1 VHRTV
6 VDHVYSYEPGPAPY
20 YYGPYYGYYGPGYAP
35 VPPIAAVPAAAACF
49 ALSLIGG
56 C

>member
-1 VHRTV
+1 VH
-6 VDHVYSYEPGPAPY
+6 HVYTYEPAPAIDY
-20 YYGPYYGYYGPGYAP
+20 YSPPYYGYYGPAYAP
-35 VPPIAAVPAAAACF
+35 APPVAAVPAAATCL